1 MLLFSLDGSKFHS
14 KLVERQAKLRKI
26 LKNDPEG
33 LGPDYDSDEDYS
45 EHKFEPGEKIDY
57 K

>member
-1 MLLFSLDGSKFHS
+1 MND
-14 KLVERQAKLRKI
+14 RIAKLRML
-26 LKNDPEG
+26 LKNDLEG

-45 EHKFEPGEKIDY
+45 EHKFEPAEKIDY